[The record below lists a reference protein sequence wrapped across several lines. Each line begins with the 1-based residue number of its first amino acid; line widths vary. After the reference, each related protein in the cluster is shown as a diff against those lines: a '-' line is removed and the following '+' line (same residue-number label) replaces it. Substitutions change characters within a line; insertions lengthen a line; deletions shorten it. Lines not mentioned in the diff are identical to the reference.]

1 MSQTVVDNS
10 VKIKSLKLSKLD
22 DSKSPIDITP
32 QVVEFSVY
40 EDIKFPVIRAEFI
53 IADANDIAS
62 TFPIICEEKIEVE
75 FYTPG
80 LESASVKYTFNVNS
94 VGSCSYQ
101 TQLKGKLYVI
111 EAISQ
116 EFATNAS
123 KLINEK
129 HKGNISDLISMV
141 CKNHLKTKK
150 QVIINDPT
158 KGNEDTLISRLRPF
172 QAIDFHRKRAV
183 SKKYESSSYVFFEN
197 KRGFNFCTIEYLL
210 DSGSSQEKIN
220 DKRFVLDTP
229 NNTNVRNLSYRNI
242 IALNNISLADNTTKM
257 TSGSL
262 NMRVK
267 RFDLLTGTVEVS
279 SYVNKEQQSKF
290 KFSSKT
296 ATPINTSSFED
307 RYGKT
312 PAISLLVPYSSEFQE
327 NYIGGSLG
335 AKHSYVNKLDQ
346 NLFYAHIN
354 GDTEITV
361 GDVITIDVP
370 STDGGTAGG
379 GKDRLLQGNYLI
391 SKLRHIVKNL
401 SGLQRSHTMSIELIK
416 GSYEDTI

>member
-1 MSQTVVDNS
+1 MNLKKVFKNS
-10 VKIKSLKLSKLD
+10 LSENIDIHQKLIDLLPEVNLAIKIIFKKLKLGGKLLLCG
-22 DSKSPIDITP
+22 
-32 QVVEFSVY
+32 
-40 EDIKFPVIRAEFI
+40 
-53 IADANDIAS
+53 N
-62 TFPIICEEKIEVE
+62 
-75 FYTPG
+75 G
-80 LESASVKYTFNVNS
+80 GSASDAQHLVAEYLVRLRPKVDRKP
-94 VGSCSYQ
+94 
-101 TQLKGKLYVI
+101 LP
-111 EAISQ
+111 AITLAQDTSTLT
-116 EFATNAS
+116 AC
-123 KLINEK
+123 
-129 HKGNISDLISMV
+129 GNYYLFDDIF
-141 CKNHLKTKK
+141 
-150 QVIINDPT
+150 
-158 KGNEDTLISRLRPF
+158 LRPF

-229 NNTNVRNLSYRNI
+229 NNTNIRNLSYRNI

-296 ATPINTSSFED
+296 ATPINTSFFED

-391 SKLRHIVKNL
+391 SKLRHIVKSL